1 MALKLIFMGTPD
13 FAVPIL
19 DTINNSEHKILC
31 CYTQP
36 PKKKN
41 RGQKKTFSP
50 IQIFCEQKKLKL
62 RYPDELDLKEY
73 NFIKEIQPDVVIV
86 VAYGKIIPKKILELK
101 NSKFINIHA
110 SLLPKWRGAAPIQ
123 RSLINLD
130 KETGISIMK
139 IIPELDAGPVMMMS
153 KIEIDDSSSFEEV
166 SSKLSILGSEKIIE
180 ALDLIEKKKEKF
192 IAQNEKEATY
202 AKKIKKSEAKIN
214 WNDSAKK
221 IIAKIKAFNPNP
233 GSWFNLEG
241 SRIKVL
247 DAVEIEKRGTPGEI
261 ISNKLIIACSD
272 KAVQIT
278 KLKKEGK
285 RSMSI
290 DEFLKGTKIKI
301 GKNLIN

>member
-1 MALKLIFMGTPD
+1 MALNIIFMGTPD

-19 DTINNSEHKILC
+19 DSINNSKHKILC

-36 PKKKN
+36 PRKKD
-41 RGQKKTFSP
+41 RGQKKNSSP

-62 RYPDELDLKEY
+62 RCPEELDLKEY
-73 NFIKEIQPDVVIV
+73 NFMKETRPDVVIV

-101 NSKFINIHA
+101 DSKFINIHA

-153 KIEIDDSSSFEEV
+153 KIEIDNTSSFEEV

-180 ALDLIEKKKEKF
+180 ALDLIEKKEEKF

-202 AKKIKKSEAKIN
+202 AEKIKKNEVKIN

-233 GSWFNLEG
+233 GAWFNLEG
-241 SRIKVL
+241 TRIKVL

-290 DEFLKGTKIKI
+290 NEFLQGTKIKV
-301 GKNLIN
+301 GKDSIN